1 MWRDIYVEEKL
12 RDLSRERGER
22 APLHAAA
29 QAQAKPKPGLRP
41 FARLTGKTLRRLGEG
56 LEAWAS
62 VARQEQRRE
71 QPRYERR

>member
-29 QAQAKPKPGLRP
+29 QAKAKPGLRP

-62 VARQEQRRE
+62 VARPEQRRE